1 MIQNEHSVYEQ
12 PSVYNQGGGGNGSI
26 LVPWYL
32 QPVEYID
39 TRLCAGSIDIILPWQ
54 YEQNIDDE
62 IFVYMSDLQQD
73 GLCAFSL
80 CPALGPSVT
89 NPFFV
94 IFRKSNG
101 EYAVHN
107 RYMMPDIT
115 PGALH
120 PDDILEFKFN
130 TNESR
135 ATITDQHGN
144 TRTNTQYGG
153 FNSGKWGTV
162 SIFGIEGQYT
172 QTSKCVFYKA
182 ALKNGNNVKMGVIPC
197 RNTINGE
204 PCVVEVTTGI
214 VGKNYTNQ
222 IDLTGVI
229 FGPDIDINNLAL

>member
-1 MIQNEHSVYEQ
+1 MIENKPSIYNAQ
-12 PSVYNQGGGGNGSI
+12 SVYNQGGGGGGSI
-26 LVPWYL
+26 LIPWYL

-39 TRLCAGSIDIILPWQ
+39 TRLCLGSIDIILPWQ
-54 YEQNIDDE
+54 YEQNVNDE
-62 IFVYMSDLQQD
+62 IFVYLSDLALD

-80 CPALGPSVT
+80 CPALGPGVT
-89 NPFFV
+89 NPFFE

-101 EYAVHN
+101 EYGVYN

-120 PDDILEFKFN
+120 PDDMLEFKFT

-135 ATITDQHGN
+135 ATIKDQHGN

-162 SIFGIEGQYT
+162 SIFGIAGQYT

-182 ALKNGNNVKMGVIPC
+182 ALKNGNDVKMGVIPC
-197 RNTINGE
+197 RNKINGE
-204 PCVVEVTTGI
+204 PCVVEVTSGI
-214 VGKNYTNQ
+214 VGKNYTEQ
-222 IDLTGVI
+222 IDLTGVV
-229 FGPDIDINNLAL
+229 FGPDIDINNLTL